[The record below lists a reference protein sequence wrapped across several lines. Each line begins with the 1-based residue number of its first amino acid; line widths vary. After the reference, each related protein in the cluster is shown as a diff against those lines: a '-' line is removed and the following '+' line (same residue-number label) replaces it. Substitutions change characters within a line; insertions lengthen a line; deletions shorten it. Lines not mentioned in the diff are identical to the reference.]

1 MRARGRGWGRAACM
15 GLALCLAAG
24 LASAEDQEALD
35 SAVDYGPLGRGKV
48 QVSFLKAASGAVVL
62 DLSTDLEQ
70 VAGVLV
76 TADGRNLVAITSGDA
91 AGRARRQL
99 AGLEAEMKLEIGG
112 ANLAGERPQVVLPA
126 DLKGTREVRL
136 TLFAQD
142 GTRYP
147 LAIQANDFVGLT
159 VAAAFNG
166 LSGNCKDVTIEC
178 SSGCKKT
185 VNCCSMLICATC
197 TPCDVLCGQSCLPV
211 TPSAMD

>member
-1 MRARGRGWGRAACM
+1 VL
-15 GLALCLAAG
+15 GLAMLLAGG
-24 LASAEDQEALD
+24 LAMASAEDQEALD
-35 SAVDYGPLGRGKV
+35 SAVDYGPLGRGRV

-91 AGRARRQL
+91 QGRARRQL

-112 ANLAGERPQVVLPA
+112 SSLAGERPQAVLPA
-126 DLKGTREVRL
+126 DLKGAREVRL

-159 VAAAFNG
+159 VAAAFTG

-178 SSGCKKT
+178 SNGCKKT

-197 TPCDVLCGQSCLPV
+197 TPCDVLCGQSCLPA
-211 TPSAMD
+211 TPAATD